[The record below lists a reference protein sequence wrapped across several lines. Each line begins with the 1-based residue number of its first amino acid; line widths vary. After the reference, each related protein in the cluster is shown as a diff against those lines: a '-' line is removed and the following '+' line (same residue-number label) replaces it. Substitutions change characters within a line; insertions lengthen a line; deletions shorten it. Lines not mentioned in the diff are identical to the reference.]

1 MALSKIPKVK
11 REQYNVIPK
20 KKKIEESKL
29 LFSFE
34 LLDFSVEYYN
44 CNGMCD
50 KGIKNCFEKLR
61 DYSRFT
67 VDEIHAGRGGDTIR
81 FHQIRK
87 ADVNEWPNYLENNEE
102 LEESFYQISFGRSN
116 GRAHGIIIENKFY
129 IIWLDPHHY
138 LYHDSRYGPKQ
149 GFTELENCC
158 TPRDKIIKSYEKRIE
173 DLEQA
178 NREYIELLD
187 TVTKPNI

>member
-1 MALSKIPKVK
+1 MGLPKLPKVK
-11 REQYNVIPK
+11 QEQYNVIPK
-20 KKKIEESKL
+20 KRRIEESKL

-61 DYSRFT
+61 DYSRLT
-67 VDEIHAGRGGDTIR
+67 VDEIHAGQGTIR

-87 ADVNEWPNYLENNEE
+87 EDVKEWPAYLEHNEQ
-102 LEESFYQISFGRSN
+102 LEESFYQISFGSSK

-138 LYHDSRYGPKQ
+138 LYHDSRYGPRK
-149 GFTELENCC
+149 GFKELERCC
-158 TPRDKIIKSYEKRIE
+158 NPRDEIIRTYESRIKA
-173 DLEQA
+173 LEER
-178 NREYIELLD
+178 NHEYLELLEE
-187 TVTKPNI
+187 VTRPDI